1 MLEKLRKM
9 LIDAGID
16 PAVGSIDYW
25 GTQLEY
31 VLLDMYDQGA
41 AAERQ
46 LRDELYAKDMEQPTP
61 TQSGTM
67 SITVNTGLEAD
78 IDSLWAVNSA
88 DIEALEDAK
97 MTLKGIRTIEAGAY
111 DEIID
116 ASLALINK
124 ALGMSHGDAFQRII
138 DKARGHLK

>member
-41 AAERQ
+41 AAERKEPWYKYVSDAQ
-46 LRDELYAKDMEQPTP
+46 LLDEVKYRKLMKLHE
-61 TQSGTM
+61 
-67 SITVNTGLEAD
+67 E
-78 IDSLWAVNSA
+78 
-88 DIEALEDAK
+88 
-97 MTLKGIRTIEAGAY
+97 LK
-111 DEIID
+111 
-116 ASLALINK
+116 
-124 ALGMSHGDAFQRII
+124 
-138 DKARGHLK
+138 